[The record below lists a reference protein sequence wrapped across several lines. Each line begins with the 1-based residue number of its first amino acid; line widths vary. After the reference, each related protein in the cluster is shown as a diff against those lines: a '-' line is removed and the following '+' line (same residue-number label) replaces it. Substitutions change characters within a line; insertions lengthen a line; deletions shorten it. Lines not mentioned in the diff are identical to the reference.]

1 MDDPSMVVAID
12 DLEYGYDDGN
22 KLLNVRDH
30 EVHPAGFKDGHVPPP
45 LSGTKDFE
53 YDAYGNL
60 VVDRNKGITDI
71 SYNHLNLPVKITFV
85 SGGKIEYFYDAM
97 GIKLKKKA
105 TDGTTITTTEYMDGF
120 QYTNTK
126 LDFFPHAEGYV
137 KAVYGDLG
145 GGGPPSFRYVF
156 TYTDHLGN
164 IRLKYT
170 QHPQTGDTEI
180 LEENHYYPYGLT
192 HRGYNGDHRIFKGIA
207 GTGIE
212 LVPVT
217 PLLGDSY
224 KYKFGGKEYQDEF
237 DINTYDFGARNYDP
251 ALVRTFTPDPLGEA
265 FYHLSPY
272 SFLNNNP
279 LSNID
284 PTGALTLTGQAA
296 RDFFQGVKDD
306 IESRP
311 EIREKEEDF
320 EDDTKGPDNTH
331 QGGCPPEV
339 DCEGMQRGNTPV
351 PIGDFSNSSLSSNST
366 LSFQAGKSYPI
377 SVDSGTYIEV
387 SAGILS
393 VGYNETTLSYNGE
406 SIMSSSI
413 TTGGG
418 LGFTMFSRL
427 EGSSI
432 EFHSNMTGNTLLN
445 VFNQTGLVITQSGG
459 SMLVG
464 GRIIGFDNSAK
475 MNKLWSATV
484 FGGGLEGGVSSDRS
498 TSPFKSIK
506 K

>member
-1 MDDPSMVVAID
+1 M
-12 DLEYGYDDGN
+12 EC
-22 KLLNVRDH
+22 
-30 EVHPAGFKDGHVPPP
+30 
-45 LSGTKDFE
+45 
-53 YDAYGNL
+53 
-60 VVDRNKGITDI
+60 
-71 SYNHLNLPVKITFV
+71 
-85 SGGKIEYFYDAM
+85 
-97 GIKLKKKA
+97 
-105 TDGTTITTTEYMDGF
+105 
-120 QYTNTK
+120 
-126 LDFFPHAEGYV
+126 
-137 KAVYGDLG
+137 
-145 GGGPPSFRYVF
+145 
-156 TYTDHLGN
+156 
-164 IRLKYT
+164 
-170 QHPQTGDTEI
+170 
-180 LEENHYYPYGLT
+180 
-192 HRGYNGDHRIFKGIA
+192 
-207 GTGIE
+207 
-212 LVPVT
+212 
-217 PLLGDSY
+217 
-224 KYKFGGKEYQDEF
+224 QDEIN
-237 DINTYDFGARNYDP
+237 INTYDFGARNYDP
-251 ALVRTFTPDPLGEA
+251 ALGRWMNIDPLAEQMRRHSPYNYAFNNPIFFIDPDGMSPLPVAVTSIGMGVDGVKDIGAGGSGGFDVRTFDRNGNTLD
-265 FYHLSPY
+265 SVTV
-272 SFLNNNP
+272 N
-279 LSNID
+279 SN
-284 PTGALTLTGQAA
+284 
-296 RDFFQGVKDD
+296 QGVD
-306 IESRP
+306 INADGD
-311 EIREKEEDF
+311 I
-320 EDDTKGPDNTH
+320 TKNDLQTPGDSGGADLSLGG
-331 QGGCPPEV
+331 GGCPPGV
-339 DCEGMQRGNTPV
+339 DCNGMQRGNTPI

-432 EFHSNMTGNTLLN
+432 EFHSNMTGNSLLN